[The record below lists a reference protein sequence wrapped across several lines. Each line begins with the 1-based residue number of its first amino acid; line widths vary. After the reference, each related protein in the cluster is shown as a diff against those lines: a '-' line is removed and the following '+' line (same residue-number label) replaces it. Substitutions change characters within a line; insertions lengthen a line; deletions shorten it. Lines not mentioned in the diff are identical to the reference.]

1 MLLVAVMRIS
11 NAFTDSATKTYVQ
24 RFFRPIALSF
34 EITVPLYRPRGGQ
47 QIRSYQIGSVACR
60 NMSRLQSVVDISLMW
75 HNALVFCSGHRWLQC
90 DKLKLIRNV
99 THQTWQKRNSI
110 VYYRKSIN
118 RSLWCS
124 LNVGLHLVA
133 YYNSEAP
140 PSIWGPASVSTAK
153 SSQAYSKLQ
162 RQSLVQN
169 IHDHT
174 AHWPVCSL
182 IDIHVS

>member
-1 MLLVAVMRIS
+1 MLLIKHDRKGTQLFTTVNPSIEAFDVAL
-11 NAFTDSATKTYVQ
+11 D
-24 RFFRPIALSF
+24 
-34 EITVPLYRPRGGQ
+34 
-47 QIRSYQIGSVACR
+47 
-60 NMSRLQSVVDISLMW
+60 
-75 HNALVFCSGHRWLQC
+75 
-90 DKLKLIRNV
+90 
-99 THQTWQKRNSI
+99 
-110 VYYRKSIN
+110 
-118 RSLWCS
+118 
-124 LNVGLHLVA
+124 VGLHLVA